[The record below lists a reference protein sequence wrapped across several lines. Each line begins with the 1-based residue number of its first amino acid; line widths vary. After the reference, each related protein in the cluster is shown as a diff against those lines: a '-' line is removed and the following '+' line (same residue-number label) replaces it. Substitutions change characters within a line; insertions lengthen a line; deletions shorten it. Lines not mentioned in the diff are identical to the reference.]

1 MNVGII
7 GAGVM
12 GSTLVRSHQ
21 RFAGN
26 SGVVV
31 RVANRSK
38 EPLEALK
45 VDFPEL
51 FTGMPDEVAKWA
63 DLVILCLPAG
73 PYLSVAMD
81 LAASLRA
88 DAVFVCISSGV
99 SLEDIANVM
108 PNTIIRL
115 VPSVAHQVG
124 RGVALVIPG
133 PRAGAKQIEQVS
145 SFMRPFSRP
154 MVVGEADARIA
165 TDICSCGP
173 AIVACFMQ
181 QFSASLAANSRGL
194 KDEQIRQMCT
204 ETLSGVGAMLEAGF
218 STTRIIDAV
227 ATHGGTTE
235 AALRVLRKGLPAVMQ
250 EMHLATR
257 ERERSLR
264 AHLQLVAV
272 DAPFTPVDRQ

>member
-1 MNVGII
+1 M
-7 GAGVM
+7 GA
-12 GSTLVRSHQ
+12 TLVRGHA
-21 RFAGN
+21 RFASKG
-26 SGVVV
+26 GVVV
-31 RVANRSK
+31 RVANRSTA
-38 EPLEALK
+38 PLEALK
-45 VDFPEL
+45 FDFPGL
-51 FTGMPDEVAKWA
+51 CTGTPDEVAKWA
-63 DLVILCLPAG
+63 DMVILCLPAG
-73 PYLSVAMD
+73 PYLSAATD
-81 LAASLRA
+81 LAASLRL

-173 AIVACFMQ
+173 AIFACFAQ
-181 QFSASLAANSRGL
+181 QLAASSAANALGL
-194 KDEQIRQMCT
+194 TDDQIRQMCT
-204 ETLSGVGAMLEAGF
+204 ETLSGVGAMLNAGF
-218 STTRIIDAV
+218 SMTRVVDAV

-235 AALRVLRKGLPAVMQ
+235 AALRVLRNGLPAVMQ
-250 EMHLATR
+250 EMHRATR

-264 AHLQLVAV
+264 AQRPVVAV
-272 DAPFTPVDRQ
+272 ETACTPVDRQ